1 FPPGREIVDLMSESK
16 LVLILGGTSDI
27 GFATAKHYAAK
38 SWSVCLAA
46 RDMATTQR
54 NAKDIAA
61 RTGAEVLVRELNI
74 LDATSFD
81 RFIASLPR
89 LPDTVVCVIGLLGN
103 RRMAEV
109 DLEHATTIIRTNY
122 EGPALLLLRF
132 AEAFGHRRSG
142 TIVGVSSVAGDR
154 GRASNYIYG
163 SAKAGLTAFLSGLRN
178 RLASTGVHV
187 VTVKPGYVRTRMTE
201 HLALSALLTAS
212 PEAVATRIYEA
223 AEIKKQ
229 DVIYVLRIWRLII
242 ALISVIPERVF
253 KNLRL

>member
-1 FPPGREIVDLMSESK
+1 MPDTK

-46 RDMATTQR
+46 RDMVTTQR

-61 RTGAEVLVRELNI
+61 RTGADILVRELNI
-74 LDATSFD
+74 LDAASFD
-81 RFIASLPR
+81 RFMASLPR

-103 RRMAEV
+103 RQRAEV

-122 EGPALLLLRF
+122 EGPALVLFRF
-132 AEAFGHRRSG
+132 AEAFSQRRSG

-178 RLASTGVHV
+178 RLARTGVHV
-187 VTVKPGYVRTRMTE
+187 LTVKPGYVRTRMTE
-201 HLALSALLTAS
+201 HLALSGLLTAS

-229 DVIYVLRIWRLII
+229 DVIYVFRIWRLII